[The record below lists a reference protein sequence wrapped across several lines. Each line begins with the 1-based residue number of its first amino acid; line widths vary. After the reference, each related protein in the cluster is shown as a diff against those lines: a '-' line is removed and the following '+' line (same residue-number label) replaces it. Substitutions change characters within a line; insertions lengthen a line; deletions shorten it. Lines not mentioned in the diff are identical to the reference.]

1 MVKQHKMIQS
11 KVIVFMQKFSIP
23 ERIWKRLDCI
33 YETLMNEDN
42 VVTVFQIEEKKR
54 VVIHWE
60 DSNRNKIYDRKYCSS
75 DLSCTKITKVIYL
88 EVR

>member
-1 MVKQHKMIQS
+1 MIQS
-11 KVIVFMQKFSIP
+11 NVIVFMQKFSFP
-23 ERIWKRLDCI
+23 ERTWKRFDCI
-33 YETLMNEDN
+33 NETLMNEDN
-42 VVTVFQIEEKKR
+42 LVRVFKIEEKKR

>member
-11 KVIVFMQKFSIP
+11 NVIVFMQKFSIP
-23 ERIWKRLDCI
+23 ERIWKRLDCT

-42 VVTVFQIEEKKR
+42 VVRVFQIEENKR

-60 DSNRNKIYDRKYCSS
+60 DSN
-75 DLSCTKITKVIYL
+75 
-88 EVR
+88 